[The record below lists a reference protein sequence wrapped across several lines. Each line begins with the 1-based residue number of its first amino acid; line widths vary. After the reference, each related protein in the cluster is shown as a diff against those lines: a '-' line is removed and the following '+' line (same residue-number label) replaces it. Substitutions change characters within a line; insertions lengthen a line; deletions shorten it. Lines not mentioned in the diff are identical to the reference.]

1 MTDYKYIAIEGNIGV
16 GKSTLA
22 NFLGQFLDAK
32 LLLEEFEENESL
44 KDFYSNKAFALQ
56 AELQFL
62 LDRNRQLHKFHTNNT
77 QLIIADYIPLKSLV
91 FAQQNLST
99 KDFNLYRQV
108 ANQLLCDFPQ
118 PDLVIF
124 LNRSTSDLLKNIN
137 QRGRSYEHN
146 MDASYLDNLNETYK
160 KTLPEL
166 VSCPILNIDAKE
178 INLQKPQSLKNAFSK
193 ILKMQFASETRSID
207 LKSLVDYEFAGSTS

>member
-1 MTDYKYIAIEGNIGV
+1 LTDYKYIAIEGNIGV

-62 LDRNRQLHKFHTNNT
+62 LDRNRQLHRFHTNNT

-99 KDFNLYRQV
+99 KDYNLYRQV
-108 ANQLLCDFPQ
+108 ANQLLSEFPQ

-124 LNRSTSDLLKNIN
+124 LNRTTSDLLKNIN
-137 QRGRSYEHN
+137 KRGREYENN
-146 MDASYLDNLNETYK
+146 MDVAYLDNLNETYK

-178 INLQKPQSLKNAFSK
+178 INLQKPKSLENAFSK
-193 ILKMQFASETRSID
+193 IFEMQYASETRNID
-207 LKSLVDYEFAGSTS
+207 LKALVDLEFAID